1 MNEIYYNSYKKW
13 QDDLGTMIEKNIVEL
28 NPELQVISDAIDNET
43 KKINRLETSQ
53 QTIKASLVEIE
64 SLISFKNVE

>member
-1 MNEIYYNSYKKW
+1 MNETYYNSYKKW

-28 NPELQVISDAIDNET
+28 NPELQVISDAIDTET

-53 QTIKASLVEIE
+53 HTIKASLVEIE